1 MLLVGLTGGLGSG
14 KSTVGRMLAARGAT
28 VVDTDHVARE
38 VLSPGSA
45 AESAVLARFGEQ
57 VLGSE
62 GSLDRQAL
70 ARVAFSGDDERRAL
84 ERITHPLIRERV
96 SSLVA
101 ATTTAVVV
109 VEIPLLDAGRRA
121 QYGFDVVVLVD
132 APAAT
137 RMRRAEERGL
147 SPGDARARAA
157 AQPSDAERRAI
168 ADRVLVNEG
177 SLADLED
184 RVGALWSELQT
195 AATGLRPGL
204 RP

>member
-28 VVDTDHVARE
+28 VVDADRVARE
-38 VLSPGSA
+38 VLSPGSP
-45 AESAVLARFGEQ
+45 AVQAVMARFGPK
-57 VLGSE
+57 VSDRN

-70 ARVAFSGDDERRAL
+70 ARLAFSSEEDRRAL
-84 ERITHPLIRERV
+84 EAITHPLIRDRV
-96 SSLVA
+96 TTLVA
-101 ATTTAVVV
+101 AATTPLVV
-109 VEIPLLDAGRRA
+109 VEIPLLDAARRA

-132 APAAT
+132 AAAPT
-137 RMRRAEERGL
+137 RLRRAEERGL
-147 SPGDARARAA
+147 SRSDAEARAA

-168 ADRVLVNEG
+168 AERVLVNEG

-184 RVGALWSELQT
+184 RVGALWSELQ
-195 AATGLRPGL
+195 AEATGAPPGL